1 MNLTMTQPK
10 DVYFFCCIGGDLL
23 ISAGISKILKELDPN
38 LNTTLLLPAHP
49 RVFGKMHD
57 YYIFFDQV
65 IELPF
70 CSFNINPLKTVP
82 KVLEFKKSLSHIPF
96 PDKSLFFIFDVYEL
110 ADLIFY
116 NTIYKLK
123 DGKGFKISL
132 ITAFD
137 NDEVSPKNRDIVI
150 GGTILKSMYSLLFT
164 KTLFYEFKTKQSNF
178 AGINYYKTRCDLQ
191 ICINDSK
198 FHSFPLK
205 IEKNI
210 SYPPNIFLEET
221 VNVGPFLKI
230 FKEEV
235 IIFLVDSFAA
245 ATSTNY
251 WEITNEIIL
260 HLSVLGY
267 QIYAKDH
274 PSAPKSNL
282 KQGIGN
288 IKVRFLD
295 SNLNLEEIF
304 IGNKENIKAVLGYGS
319 TALITA
325 SWLGIQAINLSELY
339 MFSEI
344 LKKRFKNFMDLG
356 SGILTP
362 QVLADVDDLEKMLK
376 ADNLISN
383 KNLTIEWARIMSR
396 LN

>member
-1 MNLTMTQPK
+1 MTQPK

-221 VNVGPFLKI
+221 VNVVPFLKI